1 MKVKRSG
8 CIWDIFWRSAGLSI
22 GEDTGVGGF
31 GRTVRKRKEVV
42 VDWGKSMFSGR
53 KSDGMYETC

>member
-1 MKVKRSG
+1 MEVCWIEYWTGYGSG
-8 CIWDIFWRSAGLSI
+8 RFW
-22 GEDTGVGGF
+22 EDSE
-31 GRTVRKRKEVV
+31 KKEVV